1 MITEAIPATSAPV
14 FASLKTALKS
24 RLRLSVQKRLQIFV
38 LLCSGASC
46 RRFAVAHR
54 WLRKDGIYLDGAW
67 FCSPGCFEAAAL
79 RVLTPSARGERHAM
93 PRLPRMPFRL
103 VLVRDGLLAEAE
115 LERSQAHA
123 EQTGMA
129 LAQALVALGCAT
141 QAQVA
146 AALAAE
152 SGCAFYTLAPQPLTP
167 ELLLPRALA
176 DRFNAATVHGSAD
189 RIVVGFV
196 FRVDRGLLALVERI
210 TGRRAEGCFI
220 TTAHREAQLAAQ
232 AAGPDKHELGP
243 HSLGRPAPAA
253 GEQPVSRPQ
262 AARTILE
269 RALQSGAEQVRLAR
283 SGDIVWARLW
293 TGESAC
299 EDCLVEMDESAAV
312 PSLRRLGRRDEK
324 KLHAL

>member
-1 MITEAIPATSAPV
+1 MITEAIPTTGAPV
-14 FASLKTALKS
+14 FASLKDALKS

-79 RVLTPSARGERHAM
+79 RVLAPSARGERHTM

-115 LERSQAHA
+115 LERAQAHA
-123 EQTGMA
+123 EQTGIP

-141 QAQVA
+141 HAQVA

-152 SGCAFYTLAPQPLTP
+152 SGCAFYTLAPQPLAP
-167 ELLLPRALA
+167 ELLLPRVLA

-196 FRVDRGLLALVERI
+196 SRVDRGLLALVERI

-220 TTAHREAQLAAQ
+220 TAAHREAQLATQ
-232 AAGPDKHELGP
+232 AAGPGQPGLD
-243 HSLGRPAPAA
+243 RAPAA
-253 GEQPVSRPQ
+253 GERPVSRPQ

-269 RALQSGAEQVRLAR
+269 RALQSGAEQVRVAR
-283 SGDIVWARLW
+283 SGDIVWARFW
-293 TGESAC
+293 TGEAAC

-312 PSLRRLGRRDEK
+312 PSLRRVGRRDEK